1 MCFQMIGGAHV
12 NRRTCPHC
20 KGRSY
25 SSYSGP
31 IWDCPYCGK
40 NLGNVP
46 NDLSDTPR
54 DSMDDQ
60 KAAIKLYAINGGK
73 SEKEKHVD

>member
-1 MCFQMIGGAHV
+1 M

-31 IWDCPYCGK
+31 NWDCPYCGK
-40 NLGNVP
+40 NLGDVP
-46 NDLSDTPR
+46 DQLSEIAGDSLNKEIDGIEIYGVTGADLER
-54 DSMDDQ
+54 N
-60 KAAIKLYAINGGK
+60 K
-73 SEKEKHVD
+73 VD